1 MGPMFLDPEIKKA
14 FRSMEEIQSKMWVGY
29 LMDLVRSFF
38 FTFLFVKGYKNKG
51 IMEGV
56 RFGIYVCFFYIMVV
70 SY

>member
-1 MGPMFLDPEIKKA
+1 MFLDPEIKKA

-38 FTFLFVKGYKNKG
+38 FTFLLVKGYKNKG

-56 RFGIYVCFFYIMVV
+56 RFGIYICFFYTMVV

>member
-1 MGPMFLDPEIKKA
+1 MFLDPEIKKA

-38 FTFLFVKGYKNKG
+38 FTFLFVKGYENKG

>member
-1 MGPMFLDPEIKKA
+1 MFLDPEIKKA

-38 FTFLFVKGYKNKG
+38 FTFLFVKGYENKG

-56 RFGIYVCFFYIMVV
+56 RFGIYVCFFYTMVV